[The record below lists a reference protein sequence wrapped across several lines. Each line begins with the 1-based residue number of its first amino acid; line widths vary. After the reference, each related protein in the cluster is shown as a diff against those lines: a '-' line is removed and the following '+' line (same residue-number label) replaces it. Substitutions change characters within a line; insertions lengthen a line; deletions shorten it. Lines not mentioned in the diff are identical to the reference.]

1 MKEKAYWSCRKRTC
15 GQDFAVDFAH
25 FFVRTER
32 EDRNL
37 RPPKSRDYLL
47 FRYLNSLLQTFLFS
61 PEFRSIIA
69 VSRYKVDSRL
79 LFSLRILLK
88 RKGDKSVQEYET
100 DAGIQKWTEQRLTKS
115 SAQEARCFSTIS

>member
-115 SAQEARCFSTIS
+115 SAQI

>member
-25 FFVRTER
+25 FCVRTER

-61 PEFRSIIA
+61 PEFRSIVSMYFILFVA
-69 VSRYKVDSRL
+69 VLD
-79 LFSLRILLK
+79 FRILVHLIAYC
-88 RKGDKSVQEYET
+88 GCICESIET
-100 DAGIQKWTEQRLTKS
+100 N
-115 SAQEARCFSTIS
+115 

>member
-61 PEFRSIIA
+61 PEFRSIVNGNFQIQ
-69 VSRYKVDSRL
+69 SDS
-79 LFSLRILLK
+79 RILLK
-88 RKGDKSVQEYET
+88 RKGDKSVEEYET
-100 DAGIQKWTEQRLTKS
+100 NAGIQKWTEQRLTKS
-115 SAQEARCFSTIS
+115 SAQI